1 MNRYFFNS
9 LSDSKDLYLLNV
21 PISIDHWSQLP
32 SFLRNL
38 TRPKKKKEAA
48 LKTWII
54 QIVRIFLPQ
63 TKIGKN
69 NERKEN
75 EENSVPKTA
84 TGWRGT
90 MPTGAVTAKSERRF
104 SENNLRSRKKSWRTV
119 HGGGGRA
126 AAIKKSRVSIHT
138 PSGRG
143 DFSKY
148 KFRVTHTICPSVSP
162 PRRESPPL
170 KQPALRR
177 RPSFFFFFH
186 IINSLRR
193 TATGLCALF
202 DPSCHPRSPV
212 DAEQL
217 PRNTLPRLCTESECK
232 RWSCA
237 GLMLVIRNF
246 SVNRRCDSQW
256 EVSKGDNW
264 SWNYSKF

>member
-177 RPSFFFFFH
+177 RPSFFFFFSH
-186 IINSLRR
+186 YKFSAPDSNRPVRPLRPFVSPSQPRRCR
-193 TATGLCALF
+193 TAPAKYA
-202 DPSCHPRSPV
+202 S
-212 DAEQL
+212 
-217 PRNTLPRLCTESECK
+217 TLMYRV
-232 RWSCA
+232 R
-237 GLMLVIRNF
+237 V
-246 SVNRRCDSQW
+246 
-256 EVSKGDNW
+256 
-264 SWNYSKF
+264 